1 MKNKKLLLCS
11 GLLTATI
18 IACVSF
24 SLSWFDTRTNFQP
37 NEIFGSSENA
47 YFAYGNGTAE
57 KPFGITNPR
66 HLYNLAWL
74 QYMGK
79 FNKTNSDGN
88 VIQVYFELGSD
99 IDMSTF
105 NTALPPIGTVSN
117 PFVGVFNG
125 KNKTIS
131 NLKVSS
137 NSKDLTKKPYL
148 YSTTFNEPNIIGM
161 FGVVGKIEGETT
173 DLKYDSQVLSISD
186 FKLENPIIT
195 TNQANALTGIVAGY
209 VNGSISDVQL
219 EEPELK
225 FTTDTGSLKT
235 TYSKFTNVS
244 NYSVAGYCEP
254 DYEEEI
260 SSTVTTLS
268 NKTSNAIQFTK
279 QEAGDGQGWGGSIEM
294 ETMYNNLKTKWN
306 VFTSSPTDTATKYT
320 TSSTITYD
328 VNGKKNETETGTSVV
343 QVQSGSLS
351 TDYIYN
357 QKSNYYISNYISF
370 YQSADNDGSDTT
382 SSYTFVIE
390 NPNSATSSSSNESRY
405 MCLTGYGKRAIKN
418 GKTITYTNKKQI
430 NTFLISYKDGDNNN
444 HYLGYDSINA
454 EVIDTTTSANAISF
468 YLSSEG
474 YLLTSFAGT
483 DNYPKYYYLKND
495 SGLLTLE
502 EYSSYVTPTIWTYED
517 NAQTFCN
524 GSYFLMCDKDEE
536 ESTNIYYWS
545 LDENQNSIKYQ
556 FYITKSNYW
565 GSQTYYLS
573 ASDSSI
579 TASESNDTDWYLDNS
594 NYIYTIKDSNRYY
607 VQCSYSR
614 NNSSFSLKNS
624 SSSNCLKYNAN
635 KKTLSCVT
643 RNRTYYLTLDS
654 WNSSWSLSTSTTEI
668 IANTIGEPEKSYNL
682 SNNTI
687 GKTIYV
693 NDTSSETVNSEFET
707 NDTYFPLN
715 NTNGVPNKKNTGYV
729 VSGSNYFA
737 DAYGDIRV
745 SKFDLSNL
753 SSFDTSSKTLSSVY
767 TVNDS
772 GTDVN
777 ITNSTAYNKYEKSK
791 ASLENVL
798 GTSYNNDDKYVYGLH
813 FMNASIGLK
822 YSDGH
827 EVRVPKAVINGQE
840 YQNYQL
846 PYDCIDFNLKNKGYI
861 NFFAGTYYNDNNSF
875 FSLYE
880 IKREADDVS
889 NIKELKKI
897 KNIYSTG
904 NAKDDYVYEYDDG
917 TTSGDTT
924 GLNTIFKTSWI
935 EKNSVTSNVAYYFE
949 IPVNAGEYALGSVS
963 GANGAYLIYLD
974 IGANAQVVN
983 RTTVTELVEQ
993 TRATYK
999 FAKGICIISAG
1010 ISDTTASNSY
1020 CVLIEDITSSSGSD
1034 VTFNRDTS
1042 TANIAYTNTAVISC
1056 DYKKDTLKLKIN
1068 DKDSS
1073 IKPLKEISKS
1083 TKRLTYY
1090 DYSVND
1096 GTIEVYQLTKDTDFG
1111 SSDVTSTN
1119 RYYVIDAGGNIG
1131 DDQTEYTVYDED
1143 GQKVDNP
1150 TSSITMD
1157 TDSDMNQIYQFLA
1170 ESSTGTTEGFTITF
1184 ENVGALNSETDDNG
1198 YYQYLINGYKFTITN
1213 SEGVDITATV
1223 TVKQIDDDTYSF
1235 TINDIDGST
1244 LNAILTIS
1252 LNNN

>member
-79 FNKTNSDGN
+79 FNKTDSDGN
-88 VIQVYFELGSD
+88 VTQVYFELGSD

-105 NTALPPIGTVSN
+105 NTALPPIGTISN

-137 NSKDLTKKPYL
+137 NSKELTKKPYL

-161 FGVVGKIEGETT
+161 FGVVGKIEGETS
-173 DLKYDSQVLSISD
+173 DLKYDSQVLSISG
-186 FKLENPIIT
+186 FKLENPVIT

-219 EEPELK
+219 EEPKLK
-225 FTTDTGSLKT
+225 FTTNTGSLKT
-235 TYSKFTNVS
+235 KYSKFTNVS

-254 DYEEEI
+254 DYEQEI
-260 SSTVTTLS
+260 SSTVTTLY
-268 NKTSNAIQFTK
+268 NKTSDAVQFTK

-320 TSSTITYD
+320 TSSTVTYD
-328 VNGKKNETETGTSVV
+328 INGNRNEVETGTNVV
-343 QVQSGSLS
+343 RVASGSLS

-357 QKSNYYISNYISF
+357 QSSKYYGSYISF

-390 NPNSATSSSSNESRY
+390 KPDSASSSSTESRY

-418 GKTITYTNKKQI
+418 GKTITYTNKKQT

-444 HYLGYDSINA
+444 HYLGYNSTNA
-454 EVIDTTTSANAISF
+454 EVIDTTSSNAVSF

-474 YLLTSFAGT
+474 YLLTSLSGT

-495 SGLLTLE
+495 GGLLTLE
-502 EYSSYVTPTIWTYED
+502 EYSSNVTPTIWEYDD

-524 GSYFLMCDKDEE
+524 GFYFLMCDKDEE

-556 FYITKSNYW
+556 FYIR
-565 GSQTYYLS
+565 GSQTYYLN
-573 ASDSSI
+573 ASGSSI

-594 NYIYTIKDSNRYY
+594 NYIYTIINGIRYY
-607 VQCSYSR
+607 VQGSYSR
-614 NNSSFSLKNS
+614 NNSSFSLNNS
-624 SSSNCLKYNAN
+624 SSAKCLKYNASS
-635 KKTLSCVT
+635 KTLSCVT
-643 RNRTYYLTLDS
+643 GNRNRTYYLTWDS
-654 WNSSWSLSTSTTEI
+654 RNSSWSLSTSTTEI
-668 IANTIGEPEKSYNL
+668 TANTIGETEKSYNL
-682 SNNTI
+682 SNDTI

-715 NTNGVPNKKNTGYV
+715 NTNGVPNQKNTGYV

-745 SKFDLSNL
+745 SKFNITDL
-753 SSFDTSSKTLSSVY
+753 SSFDASSKTLTSVY
-767 TVNDS
+767 TVNNS
-772 GTDVN
+772 GVSVD
-777 ITNSTAYNKYEKSK
+777 ITNSTAYKKYKKSK

-798 GTSYNNDDKYVYGLH
+798 STSYNNNDKSVYGLH

-822 YSDGH
+822 YNDGH

-846 PYDCIDFNLKNKGYI
+846 PYDCIDFNLKDKGYI
-861 NFFAGTYYNDNNSF
+861 NFFAGTYYSGNNSF

-880 IKREADDVS
+880 IKRYADNAS

-917 TTSGDTT
+917 TTSGDIT
-924 GLNTIFKTSWI
+924 GLNTIFKTAWI
-935 EKNSVTSNVAYYFE
+935 EKNTVTGNVAYYFE

-1034 VTFNRDTS
+1034 VSFNRDAS
-1042 TANIAYTNTAVISC
+1042 TANITYTNTADISC
-1056 DYKKDTLKLKIN
+1056 DYKKDALKLKIN
-1068 DKDSS
+1068 DKDSN
-1073 IKPLKEISKS
+1073 IKPLSSTSKF
-1083 TKRLTYY
+1083 TKKLTYY

-1096 GTIEVYQLTKDTDFG
+1096 GTIEVYQLTKDTDYG
-1111 SSDVTSTN
+1111 SSDVTSTD
-1119 RYYVIDAGGNIG
+1119 RYYVIDADGNIG
-1131 DDQTEYTVYDED
+1131 DDQTEYTVYDEN
-1143 GQKVDNP
+1143 GQKVDDP
-1150 TSSITMD
+1150 TSSITID
-1157 TDSDMNQIYQFLA
+1157 TGSDMNQIYQFLA

-1184 ENVGALNSETDDNG
+1184 ENVGALSSETDDNG
-1198 YYQYLINGYKFTITN
+1198 YYKYLINGYKFTLTN
-1213 SEGVDITATV
+1213 SSGVDVTATV
-1223 TVKQIDDDTYSF
+1223 TIKQIGDNTYSF
-1235 TINDIDGST
+1235 TINGNDGNT
-1244 LNAILTIS
+1244 LNAILIIS
-1252 LNNN
+1252 LKNN